1 MAKAEVIQPEIA
13 GGGTSMGSDA
23 GNLVAQGVT
32 LMRIENESMLA
43 VAVQRK
49 RVPRAVLKAAVEEL
63 QIVPEEAKRAYYSIP
78 YKEKQPDGSKK
89 IVKVE
94 GPSVKAS
101 MALAR
106 LWGNC
111 SVTARSL
118 NEDALGADLAGIFID
133 FETNFR
139 VERPMR
145 VTRVMKARN
154 GGTWTLNPQQWLAAL
169 QAAASKAQ
177 RNATLN
183 GLPAWLVAGYM
194 KQARILAAGDPESK
208 AEPKKVAGVVK
219 AFERFKVTLAMLEK
233 YVEAPVTEWMGDHIA
248 TLIGLGNAI
257 ADEQM
262 TVAEA
267 FDFEEPPAAAADQ
280 GAAQAPAATGA
291 ATVTPESLLGGTT
304 TASDGNAPT
313 NAAAPAA
320 AAAPAEPAT
329 PGGATCPTHP
339 VLTVVNPDGSRAC
352 DFEGC
357 RWTAPAPPV
366 GAPREPG
373 SDDDD
378 ERPAPDLFSG
388 KPTPKPGKKS

>member
-1 MAKAEVIQPEIA
+1 MAPRSSEAVEAEVVP
-13 GGGTSMGSDA
+13 GGSA
-23 GNLVAQGVT
+23 AENLVAQGVT
-32 LMRIENESMLA
+32 LMRVENESMLA
-43 VAVQRK
+43 VAIQR
-49 RVPRAVLKAAVEEL
+49 PRDPKKVLKAAIQEL
-63 QIVPEEAKRAYYSIP
+63 EIVPEEAKRAFYSIP

-118 NEDALGADLAGIFID
+118 NEDGIGADLAGIFID

-145 VTRVMKARN
+145 VTRIMKARN
-154 GGTWTLNPQQWLAAL
+154 GGTWSLNPQQWLAAL

-183 GLPAWLVAGYM
+183 GLPAWLVAAYM
-194 KQARILAAGDPESK
+194 KQARIFAAGDPEAK
-208 AEPKKVAGVVK
+208 ADPKKVAGVLK
-219 AFERFKVTLAMLEK
+219 AFERFKVTQAMLEK
-233 YVEAPVTEWMGDHIA
+233 YVEAPVAEWMGDHLA

-267 FDFEEPPAAAADQ
+267 FELEPATPETPAQ
-280 GAAQAPAATGA
+280 NATGA
-291 ATVTPESLLGGTT
+291 STVTPDSLMGGTT
-304 TASDGNAPT
+304 TGQNGVAPT
-313 NAAAPAA
+313 NAAAGPATPPAA
-320 AAAPAEPAT
+320 AAAAPD
-329 PGGATCPTHP
+329 GVLCPDHP
-339 VLTVVNPDGSRAC
+339 TQTIVNGNGSRAC
-352 DFEGC
+352 FSDGC
-357 RWTAPAPPV
+357 KWTAPAPGV
-366 GAPREPG
+366 KTVERQPG

-378 ERPAPDLFSG
+378 QAPGPDLFSG
-388 KPTPKPGKKS
+388 KPPATKPGKK

>member
-1 MAKAEVIQPEIA
+1 MPPTSEARRAEVIPA
-13 GGGTSMGSDA
+13 GSSA
-23 GNLVAQGVT
+23 GEALVAQGIT

-43 VAVQRK
+43 VAIQRP
-49 RVPRAVLKAAVEEL
+49 RVPKKVLTAAIEEL
-63 QIVPEEAKRAYYSIP
+63 LLVPEEAKRAYYSIP

-89 IVKVE
+89 MVKVE

-118 NEDALGADLAGIFID
+118 SEDAIGADMAGIFID

-145 VTRVMKARN
+145 VTRLMKARN
-154 GGTWTLNPQQWLAAL
+154 GGTWTLNPQQWLAAI
-169 QAAASKAQ
+169 QSGASKAS

-183 GLPAWLVAGYM
+183 GLPAWLVASYM
-194 KQARILAAGDPESK
+194 KQARLLAAGDPEAK
-208 AEPKKVAGVVK
+208 ADPKKVAGVIK

-233 YVEAPVTEWMGDHIA
+233 YVEAPVTEWMGDHLA

-267 FDFEEPPAAAADQ
+267 FEDEPEKEPG
-280 GAAQAPAATGA
+280 GAGASASATGS
-291 ATVTPESLLGGTT
+291 ATVTPESLVGGTT
-304 TASDGNAPT
+304 TGQDTVS
-313 NAAAPAA
+313 APAA
-320 AAAPAEPAT
+320 AADTNVAAQWPPAPCCGKPHAPSESCAPPDLQLKAEP
-329 PGGATCPTHP
+329 
-339 VLTVVNPDGSRAC
+339 S
-352 DFEGC
+352 
-357 RWTAPAPPV
+357 
-366 GAPREPG
+366 
-373 SDDDD
+373 
-378 ERPAPDLFSG
+378 
-388 KPTPKPGKKS
+388 KPQKK